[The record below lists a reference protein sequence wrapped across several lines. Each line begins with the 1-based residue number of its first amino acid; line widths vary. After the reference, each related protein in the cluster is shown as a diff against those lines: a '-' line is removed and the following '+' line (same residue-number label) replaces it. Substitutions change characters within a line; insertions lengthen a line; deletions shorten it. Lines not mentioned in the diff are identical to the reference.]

1 MGTRAC
7 TCARRLV
14 AQAHKDWPGEFHGT
28 HGRRSCGRSPLLGHR
43 CSCVGRGSPPS
54 SSAGCDHEATRAKTA
69 ADPAGRRNGR
79 RGEGPAVDWDENDLL
94 LKQIDARGPAL
105 DRCVRLHDAHT
116 SPSRRAP
123 LCKHANAHILHERRL
138 RYVSASSGSS
148 TLCVTN
154 GDKHLPIHIA
164 NATRGDG
171 PI

>member
-1 MGTRAC
+1 
-7 TCARRLV
+7 
-14 AQAHKDWPGEFHGT
+14 
-28 HGRRSCGRSPLLGHR
+28 
-43 CSCVGRGSPPS
+43 
-54 SSAGCDHEATRAKTA
+54 
-69 ADPAGRRNGR
+69 
-79 RGEGPAVDWDENDLL
+79 VDWDENDLL

-148 TLCVTN
+148 TRCVTN

-171 PI
+171 PDLLAADRGVALVEERIEQVRSLGRIPRQQMVLDVSAAPTDDPSKA